1 MDRATLFDCL
11 VAWVNTFKIGLDKPC
26 KKASDFKDG
35 IVIAKCLNNI
45 DPQYFS
51 DDWVTKIK
59 LDTNENW
66 RLKLLNLNKIFQ
78 TLTDYYTE
86 VLEHS
91 LSDFEM
97 PNLNLIAES
106 STTTDN
112 SPEEVNDELSHLL
125 QLVLGCAVNCERK
138 SEFIENIMEMN
149 ETTQHMIM
157 TAIQELMSRDRNMNV
172 IKSSALNL
180 SGSSTNGNGGIFLFN
195 NNNNNSSSNMNLS
208 SNESVAFQLKKTIT
222 DMNRLNDQK
231 EEVDQKCII
240 LNKKLNELQDER
252 SSLINE
258 IEILKNKLQQEDNAR
273 IDPNNDMNKQLRLQQ
288 KLDSMQE
295 ELYKLELEK
304 EKFRVQFAAAKA
316 EQDILIEKNIELKRM
331 AQEHQNLKDEIDILK
346 HTSDKVEKLESS
358 IENYKIKLE
367 EMADLKKQM
376 KSQEDNN
383 AANLEKLFVME
394 GEVKK
399 IASLKSQIDM
409 YKKQIGELHEKI
421 LGDETKMK
429 KMEYEYK
436 DVEEACSNLKQ
447 EKEKVQSEYERLKDS
462 HDKLEFNEAI
472 NSENNAKR
480 HSQPDENSSFMDGIF
495 SNVELVNISNETKE
509 KIIRI
514 YHENKFLKLKQNE
527 LTDERLILLQTQF
540 DDEQIRTKD
549 LQQKLAEVTNQKIE
563 IECKFN
569 SNTNSSSTASDQELK
584 TTINR
589 LQSQLDEESKKNKK
603 FEQNIEHLNSEK
615 NKIVESKEKD
625 IQDLN
630 DKYRSYLEK
639 AKIVIKSLDPLKN
652 SQNLSDDQLLVLKNQ
667 IAEKDKHIKQLNKD
681 IERLKSS
688 RMQEEELIASAWYTL
703 GSQLNRRATDERI
716 ATIGNSFLSQQRHLQ
731 PGANVASN
739 QTSSSSSSSL
749 ILNSSNRMR
758 ANGSYKSML
767 NSSVTSVNAQANQT
781 ASATS

>member
-1 MDRATLFDCL
+1 
-11 VAWVNTFKIGLDKPC
+11 
-26 KKASDFKDG
+26 
-35 IVIAKCLNNI
+35 
-45 DPQYFS
+45 
-51 DDWVTKIK
+51 
-59 LDTNENW
+59 
-66 RLKLLNLNKIFQ
+66 
-78 TLTDYYTE
+78 
-86 VLEHS
+86 
-91 LSDFEM
+91 
-97 PNLNLIAES
+97 
-106 STTTDN
+106 
-112 SPEEVNDELSHLL
+112 
-125 QLVLGCAVNCERK
+125 
-138 SEFIENIMEMN
+138 
-149 ETTQHMIM
+149 
-157 TAIQELMSRDRNMNV
+157 
-172 IKSSALNL
+172 
-180 SGSSTNGNGGIFLFN
+180 
-195 NNNNNSSSNMNLS
+195 MNLS
-208 SNESVAFQLKKTIT
+208 SNESVAFQLKKTIAEL
-222 DMNRLNDQK
+222 NRLNEQK
-231 EEVDQKCII
+231 EEVDQKCKV
-240 LNKKLNELQDER
+240 LNKKVNELQEER
-252 SSLINE
+252 ASLIND

-273 IDPNNDMNKQLRLQQ
+273 VDPNNDMNKQLRLQQ

-295 ELYKLELEK
+295 ELYKLESEK

-316 EQDILIEKNIELKRM
+316 EQDILIEKNIELKRV

-376 KSQEDNN
+376 KSQENNN

-394 GEVKK
+394 EEVKK
-399 IASLKSQIDM
+399 IATLKSQIDM
-409 YKKQIGELHEKI
+409 YKKQIQELHEKI

-436 DVEEACSNLKQ
+436 DIEEACCNLKQ
-447 EKEKVQSEYERLKDS
+447 EKEKIQSEYERLKDS

-472 NSENNAKR
+472 NSENNAKK
-480 HSQPDENSSFMDGIF
+480 HSQPDENSSSSFMDGLF

-509 KIIRI
+509 KIIRL

-527 LTDERLILLQTQF
+527 LTDERLMILQTQY
-540 DDEQIRTKD
+540 DDEQMRTKD

-563 IECKFN
+563 LECKLN
-569 SNTNSSSTASDQELK
+569 STSISSNVAKESDQELK
-584 TTINR
+584 TLISR

-603 FEQNIEHLNSEK
+603 FEQNIEYLNSEK
-615 NKIVESKEKD
+615 NKIVENKEKE

-639 AKIVIKSLDPLKN
+639 AKIVIKSLDPLKS
-652 SQNLSDDQLLVLKNQ
+652 SQNLSEDQLLVLKNQ
-667 IAEKDKHIKQLNKD
+667 LAEKDKHIKQLNKD

-731 PGANVASN
+731 PSGSSSSSVVASGGSN

-767 NSSVTSVNAQANQT
+767 NSSVSSVNAQSNQT